1 MSGMV
6 TNNSYFKKASIIIII
21 IIIPILGSF
30 FYRDFY
36 VFKYLIKLA
45 KVYLDP
51 CNIFRCI

>member
-30 FYRDFY
+30 STGIFMFS
-36 VFKYLIKLA
+36 
-45 KVYLDP
+45 
-51 CNIFRCI
+51 NISLNLQRYI